1 MQPQPYPYANP
12 TVQSSYGRKP
22 SGTFAAGKPQAS
34 AEAAQAAEDAEP

>member
-1 MQPQPYPYANP
+1 MQPEPYPYSH
-12 TVQSSYGRKP
+12 VQASYGRKP